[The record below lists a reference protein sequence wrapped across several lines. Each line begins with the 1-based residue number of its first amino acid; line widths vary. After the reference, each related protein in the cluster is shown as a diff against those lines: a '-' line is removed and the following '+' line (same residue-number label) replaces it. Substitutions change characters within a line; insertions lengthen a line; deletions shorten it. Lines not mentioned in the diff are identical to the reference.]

1 MAEILTIRR
10 KTLYNQLINQSG
22 DEDEN
27 VKSYNVTVGHTTN
40 DERTTGDQKSFQL
53 R

>member
-10 KTLYNQLINQSG
+10 KTLYNQLINQ
-22 DEDEN
+22 DEN

>member
-22 DEDEN
+22 EEYEN
-27 VKSYNVTVGHTTN
+27 VKSYNVTVGQT
-40 DERTTGDQKSFQL
+40 DYERTTGDQKSFQL

>member
-22 DEDEN
+22 EEDEN
-27 VKSYNVTVGHTTN
+27 VKSYNVTVGQTD
-40 DERTTGDQKSFQL
+40 DEWTTGDQKSFQL

>member
-10 KTLYNQLINQSG
+10 KTLYNQLINQ
-22 DEDEN
+22 DEN
-27 VKSYNVTVGHTTN
+27 VKSYN
-40 DERTTGDQKSFQL
+40 ETGTDGRRMDNRRSEKLSAQVS